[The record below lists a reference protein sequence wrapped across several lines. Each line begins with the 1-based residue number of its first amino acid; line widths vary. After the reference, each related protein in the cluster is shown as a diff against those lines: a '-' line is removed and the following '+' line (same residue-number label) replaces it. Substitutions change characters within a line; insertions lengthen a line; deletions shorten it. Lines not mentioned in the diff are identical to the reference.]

1 MSVMRAEEFDSLRR
15 FVSEKY
21 ARSGQPAD
29 VIAAL
34 DRHNDRVLSHV
45 EEIADG
51 EGLGDADRE
60 LLKTIAILHD
70 SAKADTHLMRHAD
83 AGAEIAAEKLTE
95 LGKDPE
101 FIANVQRGIRCH
113 MGPFLFIEEEAK
125 KHEERTGEHLHFPRP
140 ETQFERLFYD
150 ADMLA
155 LMDIDG
161 IEKIV
166 ILRSTTD
173 EFIEEDENTAATEGG
188 TPRAAAYRS
197 AFQSVERAAD
207 TLFSTT
213 ARKIAD
219 RLMEEA
225 RVHIA
230 QRLAAETT
238 TS

>member
-1 MSVMRAEEFDSLRR
+1 MRAEEFDALRR
-15 FVSEKY
+15 FVSDRY
-21 ARSGQPAD
+21 AKSGQPDD

-34 DRHNDRVLSHV
+34 DTHNDRVLSHV
-45 EEIADG
+45 EEIAEG
-51 EGLGDADRE
+51 EQLDEAQRE
-60 LLKTIAILHD
+60 ILKVIAILHD
-70 SAKADTHLMRHAD
+70 SAKADTHLMRHAE
-83 AGAEIAAEKLTE
+83 AGAEIAETKLSE

-113 MGPFLFIEEEAK
+113 MGPFPFIDEEAR
-125 KHEERTGEHLHFPRP
+125 KHAERTGEHLHFPRP
-140 ETQFERLFYD
+140 ETDIERFFYD

-161 IEKIV
+161 IEKVV
-166 ILRSTTD
+166 ILRSTTA

-207 TLFSTT
+207 TLFSRT

-238 TS
+238 TTS

>member
-1 MSVMRAEEFDSLRR
+1 MRAEEFEALRR

-21 ARSGQPAD
+21 ANSGQPPD

-34 DRHNDRVLSHV
+34 DKHNDRVLSHV

-60 LLKTIAILHD
+60 LLKVIAILHD

-83 AGAEIAAEKLTE
+83 AGAEIAAEKLSE
-95 LGKDPE
+95 LGKDPQ
-101 FIANVQRGIRCH
+101 FIENVQRGIRCH
-113 MGPFLFIEEEAK
+113 MGPFPFIDEEAK
-125 KHEERTGEHLHFPRP
+125 KHAERTGEHLHFPRP
-140 ETQFERLFYD
+140 ETGFERLFYD

-161 IEKIV
+161 IEKVV

-207 TLFSTT
+207 TLFSRT

-238 TS
+238 TTS